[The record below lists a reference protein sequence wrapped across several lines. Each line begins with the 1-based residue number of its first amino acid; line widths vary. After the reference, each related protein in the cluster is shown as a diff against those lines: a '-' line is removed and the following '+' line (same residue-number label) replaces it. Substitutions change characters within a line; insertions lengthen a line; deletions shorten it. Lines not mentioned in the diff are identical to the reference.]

1 MSSII
6 NADTSGGLKL
16 ESDVSGQLEIQTAA
30 ATKVTVTSAG
40 NVGIGTSTPAQKFVV
55 SDGGVNFA
63 TSVSGSVQNI
73 GTFTDNTLAVIANSV
88 EQMRV
93 TSAGLLS
100 FNSGYGSVAP
110 AYGCRAWVNF
120 NGTGTVAI
128 RDSGNVSSITDN
140 GVAAFTVNLTNA
152 MPDVNCAP
160 VCSGMRFAA
169 SVSRAGKIDANMA
182 STTTVR
188 LFTGYEDSFNG
199 PIPTDLEFNNIAI
212 LR

>member
-1 MSSII
+1 MSSLILTG
-6 NADTSGGLKL
+6 DTSGT
-16 ESDVSGQLEIQTAA
+16 I
-30 ATKVTVTSAG
+30 
-40 NVGIGTSTPAQKFVV
+40 
-55 SDGGVNFA
+55 
-63 TSVSGSVQNI
+63 
-73 GTFTDNTLAVIANSV
+73 TLAAPAVAGTHTLTMPVATGTAVLEDASGV
-88 EQMRV
+88 LQM
-93 TSAGLLS
+93 
-100 FNSGYGSVAP
+100 NSGYGSNAA

-128 RDSGNVSSITDN
+128 RDSANVSSITDN
-140 GVAAFTVNLTNA
+140 AVGQFTVNITNA

-188 LFTGYEDSFNG
+188 LFTGYEDTLNG
-199 PIPTDLEFNNIAI
+199 PIPTDLEFNHIAI